1 VLQSAI
7 NYRLNKT
14 EEELGVPVD
23 YIRHIGRHSVS
34 ALIKFSKLQGLIDYR
49 RKLPKEAHFVCRL
62 VAAKSADCGSCVQIE
77 VNLSRKA
84 GISTEL
90 IKTVVEEKYNQLSSD
105 LQKVVNF
112 TRKVLNV
119 EHNLEEARSSLLEI
133 YGEEAVMELCLT
145 MSAAQFFPTVK
156 RGLGYSVSCSK
167 VEIEV

>member
-1 VLQSAI
+1 MLQSAI

-23 YIRHIGRHSVS
+23 YIRHIGRHSVQ
-34 ALIKFSKLQGLIDYR
+34 ALMKFAKLQGLIDYR

-119 EHNLEEARSSLLEI
+119 DHDLEEVRSSLLDL
-133 YGEEAVMELCLT
+133 YGEEAVMELL
-145 MSAAQFFPTVK
+145 S
-156 RGLGYSVSCSK
+156 L
-167 VEIEV
+167 IHI